1 MNFRK
6 ELSVNVACNTQPPN
20 LMQTK
25 WHITRVK
32 NLRGS
37 SAMRFCSQSITG
49 VMTYVESASVFVLLL
64 KAIRIDR
71 RIFGREDS
79 CNSNIGL
86 F

>member
-1 MNFRK
+1 
-6 ELSVNVACNTQPPN
+6 
-20 LMQTK
+20 
-25 WHITRVK
+25 
-32 NLRGS
+32 
-37 SAMRFCSQSITG
+37 MRFCSQSITG